1 VQQALVGGDLGVD
14 PNPKSYVLF
23 ELRGMNER
31 IGRLGAC
38 CRMEKPRRKQEPE
51 RRNLD

>member
-1 VQQALVGGDLGVD
+1 LVGGDLGID

-38 CRMEKPRRKQEPE
+38 CRRVEQRRKQEPE